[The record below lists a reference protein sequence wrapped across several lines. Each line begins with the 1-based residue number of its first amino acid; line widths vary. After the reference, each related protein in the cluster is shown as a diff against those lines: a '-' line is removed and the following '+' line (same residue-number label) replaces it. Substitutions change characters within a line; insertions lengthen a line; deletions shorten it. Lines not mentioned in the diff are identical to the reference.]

1 MPKKRVQ
8 LLGLARQLGT
18 CCLVFGQSGPW
29 NLPPTAWPWSPVAN
43 TRSCVGVKSLMTVPG
58 VVKRC
63 GRIL

>member
-29 NLPPTAWPWSPVAN
+29 NLPRPRDPDRLWRTQDLVSGSKA
-43 TRSCVGVKSLMTVPG
+43 
-58 VVKRC
+58 
-63 GRIL
+63 